1 MPTSWPTIEAQIEK
15 IVAGRARVRP
25 QFARARSGD
34 GAPARLRRPDQSA
47 RGAAAARRSARRAT
61 QGWLEAVRDGIAE
74 EMRANPAILYFGE
87 GTGERGGSFAHTK
100 NLWQEFGAE
109 RMVDTPISEQGFT
122 AAAVGASATGA
133 RTVSDLMFA
142 DFAFETAGQIF
153 LQAAKLRYMS
163 NGQMSAPMVVRVGA
177 GALRS
182 SGPHH
187 SGIYHPVF
195 AHMPGL
201 IVCVPSTPADAK
213 GLMKTALRA
222 GDPVIMLEPKALF
235 ASQGRGAGR
244 RALCAVRRRRA
255 SRAPAPTSPSS
266 PPARWCSARW
276 KRPKLLAAEG
286 IECEVIDLRTIMPL
300 DVDTIVAS
308 VRKTHRLLVVDEA
321 WAMCGMGGEIAQAIN
336 ELAFDELDAP
346 AGPAAHRAD
355 LASLRAGA
363 RARHAGRR
371 AAHRRT
377 ACATSSPARRR
388 CRITGIHRPRPAKR
402 RAGCAGACRRSS
414 RSPPR
419 QPRAAAPAGD
429 DEPITMPFGDLTV
442 SEGKVV
448 KWLKAVGDAV
458 KEGEVVAEIETDKA
472 VVEIEAPVA
481 GTLGAIEQ
489 PVGAV
494 VPMGG
499 RIGGIKK

>member
-1 MPTSWPTIEAQIEK
+1 MGW
-15 IVAGRARVRP
+15 RAPKSLRSSPDPDPSTVRLHVFADPINPPPALRQQPVGETRV
-25 QFARARSGD
+25 
-34 GAPARLRRPDQSA
+34 
-47 RGAAAARRSARRAT
+47 

-74 EMRANPAILYFGE
+74 EMRANPTILYFGE

-100 NLWQEFGAE
+100 NLWQEFGGE

-122 AAAVGASATGA
+122 SAAVGASATGA

-163 NGQMSAPMVVRVGA
+163 NGAMNAPMVVRVGA

-222 GDPVIMLEPKALF
+222 SDPVVMLESKALF
-235 ASQGRGAGR
+235 ASKGEVPLGEHYVPFGVARIARAGSDITIVAAGQMVQR
-244 RALCAVRRRRA
+244 TLEAAEV
-255 SRAPAPTSPSS
+255 
-266 PPARWCSARW
+266 
-276 KRPKLLAAEG
+276 LAANG
-286 IECEVIDLRTIMPL
+286 IEAEIVDPRTIMPL
-300 DVDTIVAS
+300 DIETIVQS
-308 VRKTHRLLVVDEA
+308 VRKTHRLLIVDEA
-321 WAMCGMGGEIAQAIN
+321 WAMCGLGAEIAQAIN

-346 AGPAAHRAD
+346 PGRLHTAPTSHPFAPVLERAMLVDSARIEQAVLDVIAGVPPVPDHWYTVGIKSAASDSSIIAPPKPA
-355 LASLRAGA
+355 
-363 RARHAGRR
+363 
-371 AAHRRT
+371 
-377 ACATSSPARRR
+377 PAM
-388 CRITGIHRPRPAKR
+388 RPAIV
-402 RAGCAGACRRSS
+402 
-414 RSPPR
+414 
-419 QPRAAAPAGD
+419 AAPDD

-442 SEGKVV
+442 SEGTVV
-448 KWLKAVGDAV
+448 RWLKSVGDPV
-458 KEGEVVAEIETDKA
+458 KAGELVAEIETDKA
-472 VVEIEAPVA
+472 VVEIEAPVT
-481 GTLGAIEQ
+481 GILGRIDQ

-494 VPMGG
+494 VAMGG